1 MQSIQKRHVNEL
13 ISIGNGK
20 IIQATIVGKL
30 DMSMEQARCQVK
42 FTLKNVHYIP
52 GFYMKTLSL
61 MMAIMKG
68 CTISNDK
75 MAIIVKK
82 GLFQLEFT
90 RVLTTRMVSFVPS
103 IWTSK

>member
-1 MQSIQKRHVNEL
+1 
-13 ISIGNGK
+13 
-20 IIQATIVGKL
+20 
-30 DMSMEQARCQVK
+30 
-42 FTLKNVHYIP
+42 
-52 GFYMKTLSL
+52 